1 MDIHLKENKQW
12 IYLDRDKLSWQQNC
26 WEFRHCNAHLLHR
39 VEASHSAFFDY
50 WSVSWNCKSGFL
62 VFGDGMFNDLL
73 ARCMLQFIVSRK
85 FRPLLFSTPYQLENI
100 KIGPTQSLFLIRREM
115 PGQLTD
121 SLCVELY
128 KYSREKRKDDLLVL
142 RIVARPVAVRG
153 ICSGNLFSFVYEAF
167 KRSQNFQAHC
177 SFFAQLQMTQ
187 ELLFSQ
193 EPLFSK
199 LFK

>member
-1 MDIHLKENKQW
+1 
-12 IYLDRDKLSWQQNC
+12 
-26 WEFRHCNAHLLHR
+26 
-39 VEASHSAFFDY
+39 
-50 WSVSWNCKSGFL
+50 
-62 VFGDGMFNDLL
+62 
-73 ARCMLQFIVSRK
+73 ML
-85 FRPLLFSTPYQLENI
+85 
-100 KIGPTQSLFLIRREM
+100 
-115 PGQLTD
+115 GQLTD
-121 SLCVELY
+121 SFCVELY

-187 ELLFSQ
+187 ELLISQ

-199 LFK
+199 VFK